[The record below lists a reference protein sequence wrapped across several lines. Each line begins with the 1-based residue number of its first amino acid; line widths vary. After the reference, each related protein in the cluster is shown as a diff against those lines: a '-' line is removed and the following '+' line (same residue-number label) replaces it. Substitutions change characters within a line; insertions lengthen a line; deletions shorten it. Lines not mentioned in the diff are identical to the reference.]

1 MPTQQDKTND
11 KIDKRLK
18 IGGRVSLIV
27 GVLGAVFSFTA
38 FFGKIPEMAALAGNP
53 VVITFAAIFLLAA
66 VVGVAFTIYY
76 TAGPDKEVGGIQDVK
91 KVNSKSLD
99 SSVTAQLEALG
110 LNSSEGH
117 ALTPLPPPPPPPPPP
132 SAKDS

>member
-53 VVITFAAIFLLAA
+53 VVITFAAISILAA
-66 VVGVAFTIYY
+66 VVGAAFTIHYA
-76 TAGPDKEVGGIQDVK
+76 AGPDRPEPRINAHFKRSDSADSTHLTNNESAHASTREAGDPETNASGG
-91 KVNSKSLD
+91 
-99 SSVTAQLEALG
+99 
-110 LNSSEGH
+110 
-117 ALTPLPPPPPPPPPP
+117 P
-132 SAKDS
+132 SMGAGGNE